1 MAITSA
7 LKHPVSIFLCIMFA
21 CYLVL
26 VANTKQPQEV
36 QQSSTVMPS
45 LYTENATLN
54 SFDYDSGSLTWTMR
68 SPLVSYF
75 EESSLLVA
83 DTPTLA
89 LYEDSHT
96 SPWFVDAGRAA
107 IYRADGT
114 IRLNNGVE
122 LRHIQHNN
130 QRYLINTERL
140 DYYPKRHFAEAIYP
154 VEIQDGTSFQRGDTL
169 KIWLEREYI
178 KLEGN
183 VRGNYVPAK

>member
-1 MAITSA
+1 
-7 LKHPVSIFLCIMFA
+7 MFV

-26 VANTKQPQEV
+26 VANTEKKQETH
-36 QQSSTVMPS
+36 QSNSVLPT

-54 SFDYDSGSLTWTMR
+54 SFDNGSGSLTWTMR
-68 SPLVSYF
+68 SPLVNYF
-75 EESSLLVA
+75 EESSLVIA
-83 DTPTLA
+83 ENPTLA
-89 LYEDSHT
+89 LYEDTHT
-96 SPWFVDAGRAA
+96 TPWFVDAGRAA

-140 DYYPKRHFAEAIYP
+140 DYYPVRHFAEAIYP
-154 VEIQDGTSFQRGDTL
+154 VNIQDGTSNQKADSL

-183 VRGNYVPAK
+183 VRGSYVPAK